1 MSIKIYTCKWGINV
15 FYNGFH
21 AYRKRVILWKL
32 WETERR
38 VVKCR
43 GSNINSNDG
52 DSVYRVCITMGANVV
67 MGGDGNNKFN
77 FSNPIYRG
85 GYSAMGMRG
94 I

>member
-1 MSIKIYTCKWGINV
+1 VSTKIYTCKWGVNV
-15 FYNGFH
+15 FHNGIH
-21 AYRKRVILWKL
+21 AYRKRAILWKL

-38 VVKCR
+38 GVKYR

-52 DSVYRVCITMGANVV
+52 DSVYRVCVTMRANVV
-67 MGGDGNNKFN
+67 MGGDGDNE
-77 FSNPIYRG
+77 SDISDTVYRG